1 MIGPV
6 GKDMPVLSSSEMS
19 FSKCTLWASCRPG
32 QVGSK
37 EKLLLWS
44 RQEMV
49 KV

>member
-1 MIGPV
+1 MIRPV
-6 GKDMPVLSSSEMS
+6 GKDMPVLSGSEM
-19 FSKCTLWASCRPG
+19 TLWASCRPG